1 MMADLRG
8 AFFLFV
14 SLTFFVLII
23 VFFALSMI
31 MKPDRW
37 SERARLTGE
46 ARSSGKTGLSTAA

>member
-8 AFFLFV
+8 AFLLSV
-14 SLTFFVLII
+14 SLAFFVLII
-23 VFFALSMI
+23 VFFTLSMI

-46 ARSSGKTGLSTAA
+46 ARSS